1 MSMTQE
7 APRNDATAALPLDH
21 CSASLPADEW
31 LDILISQLG
40 KSLSGIG
47 DTVSVPRELV
57 AHTQSALISQL
68 GAWRDC
74 ARLNWLD
81 ERGALWVVRL
91 NGVETTPC
99 RIRDAINTA
108 ILRVERGPNTETSQ
122 PRGQTHE

>member
-7 APRNDATAALPLDH
+7 APCNDATAALPLAH

-40 KSLSGIG
+40 KSLSGTG
-47 DTVSVPRELV
+47 DTVSVPRDLV
-57 AHTQSALISQL
+57 SHAQSALISQL

-108 ILRVERGPNTETSQ
+108 ILRVERGPNNNDDRRRT
-122 PRGQTHE
+122 P